1 MSNKKSP
8 LMAMGL
14 PIFEYL
20 CSIIAIVSMKEW
32 KLKTKNLFRKMR
44 FSVND
49 PLSHEEEWSLHITPA
64 GLLGSLVASCLFL
77 FLLVLVLVAYTP
89 ILDIFPGYRTAA
101 EKTHDDLVQNVMRLD
116 SLERRMN
123 DMLTYNE
130 NIAMILEGR
139 TPVVRTP
146 LSDGDT
152 VKLDKTLVPPSQFD
166 SLLRAQMEGDGDYSL
181 ARTLQ
186 SRQQGGKLIF
196 AAPAEGIITRH
207 FSREDNY
214 LGVGIQA
221 APNAPVTSIDD
232 GVVADVATHGEKG
245 AVVVVQHFNGFVSIY
260 RNLSQVL
267 VAKGQSIKSRQVIGY
282 NAMPSVGD
290 RTNPVVEVEIWN
302 EGKAVDPEAYI
313 VF

>member
-1 MSNKKSP
+1 
-8 LMAMGL
+8 
-14 PIFEYL
+14 
-20 CSIIAIVSMKEW
+20 
-32 KLKTKNLFRKMR
+32 MR

-64 GLLGSLVASCLFL
+64 GLLGSLVAFCLFL

>member
-1 MSNKKSP
+1 
-8 LMAMGL
+8 MAVGL

-64 GLLGSLVASCLFL
+64 GLLGSLAAFCLFL

-290 RTNPVVEVEIWN
+290 RTNPVVEIEIWN

>member
-1 MSNKKSP
+1 MQSNMGIVP
-8 LMAMGL
+8 LIIG
-14 PIFEYL
+14 I
-20 CSIIAIVSMKEW
+20 IIAILTIVIIKNDPFSGLVGLPQSMNQMEDFDGS
-32 KLKTKNLFRKMR
+32 LKTIKTWGIAF
-44 FSVND
+44 
-49 PLSHEEEWSLHITPA
+49 
-64 GLLGSLVASCLFL
+64 CLFL

>member
-1 MSNKKSP
+1 
-8 LMAMGL
+8 MAVGL

-20 CSIIAIVSMKEW
+20 CSIIDIVSMKEW

-64 GLLGSLVASCLFL
+64 GLLGSLAAFCLFL

>member
-1 MSNKKSP
+1 
-8 LMAMGL
+8 
-14 PIFEYL
+14 
-20 CSIIAIVSMKEW
+20 
-32 KLKTKNLFRKMR
+32 MR
-44 FSVND
+44 
-49 PLSHEEEWSLHITPA
+49 I
-64 GLLGSLVASCLFL
+64 
-77 FLLVLVLVAYTP
+77 
-89 ILDIFPGYRTAA
+89 
-101 EKTHDDLVQNVMRLD
+101 D

-130 NIAMILEGR
+130 NISMIMEGR
-139 TPVVRTP
+139 TPALRTP

-152 VKLDKTLVPPSQFD
+152 TVLDKTLVPPSQFD

-186 SRQQGGKLIF
+186 RRTQGDNTLIF
-196 AAPAEGIITRH
+196 VAPADGIITRH

-232 GVVADVATHGEKG
+232 GVVMDVATLGEKG
-245 AVVVVQHFNGFVSIY
+245 SVVVVQHFNGFVSIY

-282 NAMPSVGD
+282 NSMPSVGD
-290 RTNPVVEVEIWN
+290 RTNPIVEVEIWN
-302 EGKAVDPEAYI
+302 EGKAVDPEVYI

>member
-1 MSNKKSP
+1 
-8 LMAMGL
+8 MAVGL

-20 CSIIAIVSMKEW
+20 CSIIATVSMKEW

-64 GLLGSLVASCLFL
+64 GLLGSLVAFCLFL

-101 EKTHDDLVQNVMRLD
+101 ETHDDLVQNVMRLD

-267 VAKGQSIKSRQVIGY
+267 VAKGQGIKGREVFGY

>member
-1 MSNKKSP
+1 
-8 LMAMGL
+8 MAVGL

-20 CSIIAIVSMKEW
+20 CSIIATVSMKEW

-49 PLSHEEEWSLHITPA
+49 PLSHEEGWSLHITPA